1 MKTDLHVVRVGDKQ
15 TTALTESVPFNRLR
29 PTHCHSCGSTG
40 SFKRQAFHIHGVP
53 ESKRAEDHL
62 HESVRQILFQKHGVS
77 HVFFKTHQNDFYA
90 DSAICC
96 NCGSPN
102 VVFDIEFT
110 DDIVAAMAA
119 LTGDDSAKTKADLE
133 DTANA
138 IRSHSQTGAP
148 ISHSSRRARANLA
161 AKRKRKARR

>member
-1 MKTDLHVVRVGDKQ
+1 MSRRMKTALHVVKVGDKQ
-15 TTALTESVPFNRLR
+15 TTALTESVPFSRLS

-40 SFKRQAFHIHGVP
+40 SFKRQVFHIHGVP

-62 HESVRQILFQKHGVS
+62 QESVRQILFRQFGVS

-96 NCGSPN
+96 SCGSPD

-110 DDIVAAMAA
+110 DDIIAAMAA
-119 LTGDDSAKTKADLE
+119 LTGDDCAKTKACLE

-138 IRSHSQTGAP
+138 IRRHTQTERESGP
-148 ISHSSRRARANLA
+148 RRTV
-161 AKRKRKARR
+161 

>member
-1 MKTDLHVVRVGDKQ
+1 MKTNLHVVRVGDKL
-15 TTALTESVPFNRLR
+15 TTALTESVPFNRLS

-40 SFKRQAFHIHGVP
+40 SFKRQVFHIHDVP

-62 HESVRQILFQKHGVS
+62 QESVRQVLFQKFGVS

-90 DSAICC
+90 DSAIYN
-96 NCGSPN
+96 NCVSPD

-110 DDIVAAMAA
+110 DVLIAAMAA

-138 IRSHSQTGAP
+138 IRIHSQTERESGP
-148 ISHSSRRARANLA
+148 RR
-161 AKRKRKARR
+161 KV